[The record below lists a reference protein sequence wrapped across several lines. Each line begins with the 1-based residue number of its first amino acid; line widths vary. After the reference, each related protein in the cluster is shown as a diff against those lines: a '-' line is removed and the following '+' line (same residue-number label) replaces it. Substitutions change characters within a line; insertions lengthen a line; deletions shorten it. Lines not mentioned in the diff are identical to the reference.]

1 MRNPYDILGVPS
13 GASDEEI
20 KKAYRKLSRQYH
32 PDANIDNP
40 NKDQAEEKFK
50 EVQQAYQQ
58 IMNEREQGYSGYG
71 PGSSRGFG
79 GFGGFGNFGG
89 FGGFGQQS
97 ASDYSEDEVHM
108 QAVRNFISSGSYQE
122 ALRLLSEIRDRSA
135 LWYYY
140 SALANSGLRNNVAAK
155 QNAQTAVQMEPDN
168 LQYRQLLNQLESGG
182 DWYRQR
188 GEIYGNPFE
197 GNADWCTRI
206 CMINLLCNC
215 LCGGRF
221 CMC

>member
-1 MRNPYDILGVPS
+1 MRNPYDVLGVS
-13 GASDEEI
+13 AGASDEEI

-40 NKDQAEEKFK
+40 NRDQAEEKFK

-58 IMNEREQGYSGYG
+58 IMNEREQGQGYGSSGSGY
-71 PGSSRGFG
+71 GFG
-79 GFGGFGNFGG
+79 GFGGFGGFNG
-89 FGGFGQQS
+89 FGRQTGPE
-97 ASDYSEDEVHM
+97 YSEDEVHM

-122 ALRLLSEIRDRSA
+122 ALRLLSEISDRSA
-135 LWYYY
+135 RWYYY
-140 SALANSGLRNNVAAK
+140 SALANAGIRNNVAAT
-155 QNAQTAVQMEPDN
+155 QHARTATQMEPDN
-168 LQYRQLLNQLESGG
+168 LQYRQLLSQLESGG
-182 DWYRQR
+182 EWYRQR

-197 GNADWCTRI
+197 GNSDWCTRI
-206 CMINLLCNC
+206 CMMNLLCNC